1 MNLLTVAT
9 SAMGLLGRGRSPAG
23 LLNFTVPRR
32 GYRVERDIP
41 YDSGPRQRMDIYAPP
56 TSRAVARATSPAN
69 AGAENLSSARGLPV
83 VVFFY
88 GGAFRCG
95 RKSEYRFIGEAL
107 ATSDMIVAVP
117 DYRIYPEARFPDF
130 LNDGA
135 GAIAK
140 LREIAS
146 HHGGDPE
153 NLFLAG
159 HSAGAYIAVM
169 LAANPEYLR
178 AHGGDTSWINGV
190 MALSGRY
197 HDFPLRDRIAEA
209 IFAGPARDETRPSTF
224 IDGVTSPMLLAAGAR
239 EPEDV
244 LKAKRK
250 LAEHLRSHGSEVEEV
265 IYPGIGHV
273 GIVAALAA
281 GMRHRAPVRKDIAA
295 FVNRWSA

>member
-32 GYRVERDIP
+32 GYRVECDIP
-41 YDSGPRQRMDIYAPP
+41 YASGPRHRMDLYA
-56 TSRAVARATSPAN
+56 SDAT
-69 AGAENLSSARGLPV
+69 ARGLPV

-95 RKSEYRFIGEAL
+95 RKSEYRFIGESL
-107 ATSDMIVAVP
+107 ATSDMVVAIP

-130 LNDGA
+130 LQDGA
-135 GAIAK
+135 SAIARV
-140 LREIAS
+140 REIAPR
-146 HHGGDPE
+146 HGGDPE

-169 LAANPEYLR
+169 LAANPDYLC
-178 AHGGDTSWINGV
+178 AHGGDVSWIKGV
-190 MALSGRY
+190 IALSGRY

-209 IFAGPARDETRPSTF
+209 IFAGPARDETRPATF
-224 IDGVTSPMLLAAGAR
+224 IEGIAPPMLLAAGAR

-244 LKAKRK
+244 LKTKRN
-250 LAEHLRSHGSEVEEV
+250 LAEHLRSRGSEVEEV
-265 IYPGIGHV
+265 IYPGTGHV
-273 GIVAALAA
+273 GIVAALAS
-281 GMRHRAPVRKDIAA
+281 GMRHRAPVRKDIAG
-295 FVNRWSA
+295 FVTRRGA